1 MTGMCVF
8 TAMIRL
14 LVRLH
19 DSRRVC
25 AVLRVPVMVPVLPAG
40 GASQPTE
47 RTVTHITHTAQPTP
61 TVELGAVPVG
71 CVGLAL
77 GRRCCPSDLSS
88 DALMDA
94 LAVYVLSQHRVL
106 FQLYATQKAKQSPT
120 RSISIAISYR
130 VPYQRRERRGPD
142 YRYSTTLRYTR

>member
-61 TVELGAVPVG
+61 TVELGAVG
-71 CVGLAL
+71 CVGLMVGL
-77 GRRCCPSDLSS
+77 
-88 DALMDA
+88 A
-94 LAVYVLSQHRVL
+94 LASSVGAV
-106 FQLYATQKAKQSPT
+106 
-120 RSISIAISYR
+120 RSR
-130 VPYQRRERRGPD
+130 D
-142 YRYSTTLRYTR
+142 L